1 MPLQR
6 GERDK
11 IPAHM
16 EQALA
21 KWVPQRIQ
29 RLRDVRSVRQKP
41 RTPLSRRKGGSA
53 IQPLG

>member
-6 GERDK
+6 GECDK